1 MIRPCCTAA
10 AGCHDQLQH
19 QILGYVNNANQ
30 TGSLSP
36 RAAGNGTGGRERVTS
51 MVDETDEVYDSTIAN
66 ALSAFAAE
74 SASSTRDEVVHGAA
88 SAPKHELHATAEY
101 EAARR

>member
-1 MIRPCCTAA
+1 
-10 AGCHDQLQH
+10 
-19 QILGYVNNANQ
+19 
-30 TGSLSP
+30 
-36 RAAGNGTGGRERVTS
+36 